1 MEKAP
6 LQPTPVG
13 AIRFNTDSSK
23 LETYDGNQWVN
34 LTSTSPEV
42 RTGGTRGGIGGGS
55 TPTKVNNIQYQNL
68 DTTGNF
74 LDFGDLSQNRAN
86 PGCVSSRTRAV
97 WCGGEH
103 PGNQNT
109 MDYVT
114 IASTGDATD
123 FGDLDG
129 TARYLMGAGNQVR
142 GILSGG
148 GYGPVSDTNAIE
160 YVTIASTGTGSPD
173 FGDLTTTG
181 GSNFGAYANQTR
193 YVAVINRGGG
203 GASDN
208 VVNSVQIASTGNAI
222 DWGDTLYVVEHTR
235 SCSNSV
241 RGVTMGGRY
250 PNPTAHDSI
259 EYGVIAS
266 LGNQLD
272 FGNLTV
278 GRGISGASATPTR
291 AVVMAGATPTIV
303 NTCDYIQI
311 MTTGN
316 AIDFGDADTAVRE
329 PGAFSNG
336 HGGLG

>member
-1 MEKAP
+1 MEYSSFD
-6 LQPTPVG
+6 TPPAG
-13 AIRFNTDSSK
+13 SIRFNTDVNK
-23 LETYDGNQWVN
+23 LEIYNGNAWWEIDS
-34 LTSTSPEV
+34 TSTKL

-68 DTTGNF
+68 DSGGNL
-74 LDFGDLSQNRAN
+74 LDFGDLSQTRAN

-123 FGDLDG
+123 FGDLDQ

-142 GILSGG
+142 GILAGG
-148 GYGPVSDTNAIE
+148 GYGPVADTNAIE

-250 PNPTAHDSI
+250 PNPTAHNSI
-259 EYGVIAS
+259 EYGVISS
-266 LGNQLD
+266 LGTQLD
-272 FGNLTV
+272 FGDLTQA
-278 GRGISGASATPTR
+278 RGISGASATPTR
-291 AVVMAGATPTIV
+291 AVVMSGATPTIV

-311 MTTGN
+311 MSTGN
-316 AIDFGDADTAVRE
+316 AQDFGDLSVARAI

>member
-114 IASTGDATD
+114 IASTGNAT
-123 FGDLDG
+123 
-129 TARYLMGAGNQVR
+129 
-142 GILSGG
+142 
-148 GYGPVSDTNAIE
+148 
-160 YVTIASTGTGSPD
+160 
-173 FGDLTTTG
+173 
-181 GSNFGAYANQTR
+181 
-193 YVAVINRGGG
+193 
-203 GASDN
+203 
-208 VVNSVQIASTGNAI
+208 
-222 DWGDTLYVVEHTR
+222 
-235 SCSNSV
+235 
-241 RGVTMGGRY
+241 
-250 PNPTAHDSI
+250 
-259 EYGVIAS
+259 
-266 LGNQLD
+266 D

-278 GRGISGASATPTR
+278 AGFAPGSASD
-291 AVVMAGATPTIV
+291 
-303 NTCDYIQI
+303 C
-311 MTTGN
+311 
-316 AIDFGDADTAVRE
+316 
-329 PGAFSNG
+329 
-336 HGGLG
+336 HGGIG